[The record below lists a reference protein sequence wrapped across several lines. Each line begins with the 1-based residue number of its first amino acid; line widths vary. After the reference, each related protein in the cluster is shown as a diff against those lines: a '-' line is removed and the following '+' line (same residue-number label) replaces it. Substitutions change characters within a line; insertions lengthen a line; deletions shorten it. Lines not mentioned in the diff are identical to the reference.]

1 MAIYATIKQLAN
13 QYQVKYD
20 TIQLIVAEMYRAGN
34 DGVIY
39 VGRLP
44 RIDIAKFEEYLRNRK
59 ECNNDLQG
67 KVSE

>member
-1 MAIYATIKQLAN
+1 MVIYASIKELAR
-13 QYQVKYD
+13 QYHVHYD

-59 ECNNDLQG
+59 ECNNDVQG